1 MADEMFLA
9 LQTPDKPIWNRR
21 PVDHIAFEVTIHLPA
36 RLASS
41 SGSTVLLG
49 GFDGEATGMKMDI
62 GDLGVRWR
70 FASFTWRSRNSYI
83 NVEVSPPSITL
94 VPTLN
99 VH

>member
-1 MADEMFLA
+1 MLLA

-21 PVDHIAFEVTIHLPA
+21 PVDHIAFKVTIHLPA

-70 FASFTWRSRNSYI
+70 LASFAWRSRNSYI
-83 NVEVSPPSITL
+83 NVEVSVNSLDL
-94 VPTLN
+94 VSSLN
-99 VH
+99 DN